1 MKTSR
6 ISGFYKLTPEERLR
20 IVAEFAELSNEE
32 KELIRKTAKLPL
44 DVADRM
50 IENVIGTFELPLGI
64 ATNFLID
71 GRDYLIPMVIEEPS
85 VVAAASNAARIAR
98 IKGGFTTHYTGSI
111 MIGQIQVLTDNPHSA
126 KFEVLRHKDE
136 IISKANEIES
146 SIIRLGGG
154 CKDLSVRIIEGKK
167 PMLIVN
173 LLIDVKDAMG
183 ANFVNSVCEHV
194 APFIAKITGG
204 RVLLRI
210 LSNLSIY
217 RIATARAIFDKDA
230 IGGDEVVEAIIDAY
244 EFAKADIF
252 RCATHNKGIMNGI
265 AAVLIATGNDFRAVE
280 AGAHAYAAMHGYKPL
295 THYEVNEDGDLI
307 GYIELPMAVGVV
319 GGSIRAN
326 PLAQI
331 CLKILGVKTA
341 EELARVLA
349 AVGLAQNFAALRALA
364 TEGIQKGHMELHARS
379 LALAVG
385 AKGEEVDKVIEIM
398 LREGK
403 ISMSRAKKILEEI
416 RAKT

>member
-20 IVAEFAELSNEE
+20 IVAEFAELSDEE
-32 KELIRKTAKLPL
+32 KELIKKTAKLSL

-98 IKGGFTTHYTGSI
+98 VKGGFTTHYTGSI
-111 MIGQIQVLTDNPHSA
+111 MIGQIQVLTDNPYSA
-126 KFEVLRHKDE
+126 KFEILRHKDE

-146 SIIRLGGG
+146 SIIKLGGG
-154 CKDLSVRIIEGKK
+154 CKDLNVRVVEGRK

-194 APFIAKITGG
+194 APLIAKITGG

-217 RIATARAIFDKDA
+217 RIAAAKAIFDKEA
-230 IGGDEVVEAIIDAY
+230 VGGEEVVEAIVDAY

-252 RCATHNKGIMNGI
+252 RCTTHNKGIMNGI

-295 THYEVNEDGDLI
+295 THYEVNEDGDLV

-319 GGSIRAN
+319 GGSIKAN

-364 TEGIQKGHMELHARS
+364 TEGIQRGHMELHARS

-385 AKGEEVDKVIEIM
+385 AKGDEVDKVVEIM
-398 LREGK
+398 LKEGK
-403 ISMSRAKKILEEI
+403 ISMSRAREILEEI

>member
-20 IVAEFAELSNEE
+20 IVAEFAELSDEE
-32 KELIRKTAKLPL
+32 KELIKKTAKLPL

-98 IKGGFTTHYTGSI
+98 VKGGFTTHYTGSI
-111 MIGQIQVLTDNPHSA
+111 MIGQIQVLTDNPYSA
-126 KFEVLRHKDE
+126 KFEILRHKDD

-146 SIIRLGGG
+146 SIIKLGGG
-154 CKDLSVRIIEGKK
+154 CKDLNVRVIEGRK

-194 APFIAKITGG
+194 APLIAKITGG

-217 RIATARAIFDKDA
+217 RIAAAKAIFDKEA
-230 IGGDEVVEAIIDAY
+230 VGGEEVVEAIVDAY

-252 RCATHNKGIMNGI
+252 RCTTHNKGIMNGI

-295 THYEVNEDGDLI
+295 THYEVNEDGDLV

-319 GGSIRAN
+319 GGSIKAN

-364 TEGIQKGHMELHARS
+364 TEGIQRGHMELHARS

-385 AKGEEVDKVIEIM
+385 AKGDEVDKVVEIM
-398 LREGK
+398 LKEGK
-403 ISMSRAKKILEEI
+403 ISMSRAREILEEI